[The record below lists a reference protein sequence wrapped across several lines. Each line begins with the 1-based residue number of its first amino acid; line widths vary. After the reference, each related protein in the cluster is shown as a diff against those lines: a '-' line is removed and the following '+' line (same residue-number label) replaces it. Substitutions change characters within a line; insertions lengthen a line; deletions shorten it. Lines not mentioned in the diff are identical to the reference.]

1 MYILVNSKHVLDRT
15 KKLCL
20 LIGVPSWELLGTADT
35 SQEITIEINFCR
47 ALTTPPPTRRKRNNN
62 AFFLL
67 KAIFSTRYVFK
78 YENHIW
84 LYYWKPKVTIVSGLP
99 LFIYS
104 NVRFVCLMRMNNMEF
119 LDSQYIT
126 PVSELI

>member
-1 MYILVNSKHVLDRT
+1 MLDRT
-15 KKLCL
+15 KKVCL
-20 LIGVPSWELLGTADT
+20 LIGVLSWELLGTADT
-35 SQEITIEINFCR
+35 SQEITIEINICLR
-47 ALTTPPPTRRKRNNN
+47 LKTQQPGRKNNKRNNI
-62 AFFLL
+62 FLLL
-67 KAIFSTRYVFK
+67 KAIFSTIFKRYVFK

-84 LYYWKPKVTIVSGLP
+84 LYYWKPKVTIVSALP

-104 NVRFVCLMRMNNMEF
+104 NIRFVCLMRMNNMEF